1 MYTYLCISMNQ
12 NSNLKPGRWLSQRE
26 SLALWRKLMS
36 SPSSV
41 TVKSQVNF
49 SSIVFHNSS
58 FHLLTLSD
66 HLQLPQ
72 QVVPVCQHG
81 HGQSKFWQVFQFN
94 SKNNESTCS
103 YIYILH
109 MRKNEQFWKL
119 MRRIFVVVNV
129 PFKVLLK
136 YTEYDQPHESQTNSD
151 ILETIHRW
159 EPKKYLFVSLCFFR
173 KGLVGFL

>member
-1 MYTYLCISMNQ
+1 
-12 NSNLKPGRWLSQRE
+12 
-26 SLALWRKLMS
+26 MS

-41 TVKSQVNF
+41 TAKSQVF
-49 SSIVFHNSS
+49 FFDYFHNSS

-151 ILETIHRW
+151 ILETIHR
-159 EPKKYLFVSLCFFR
+159 
-173 KGLVGFL
+173 

>member
-1 MYTYLCISMNQ
+1 MRISMWNQ
-12 NSNLKPGRWLSQRE
+12 TGDFHKEKVWPHEE
-26 SLALWRKLMS
+26 SLWALRTLWLRNLRY
-36 SPSSV
+36 
-41 TVKSQVNF
+41 F

-72 QVVPVCQHG
+72 QVVPVCQHR
-81 HGQSKFWQVFQFN
+81 HGQSKFW
-94 SKNNESTCS
+94 
-103 YIYILH
+103 H
-109 MRKNEQFWKL
+109 MRKNDQVWKL